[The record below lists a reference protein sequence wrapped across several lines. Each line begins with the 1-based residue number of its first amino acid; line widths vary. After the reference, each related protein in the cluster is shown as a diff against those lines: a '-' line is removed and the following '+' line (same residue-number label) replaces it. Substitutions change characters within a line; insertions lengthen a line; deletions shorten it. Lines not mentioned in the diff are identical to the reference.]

1 MNFQALNLNPFILK
15 AIEDKRYLS
24 PTAVQ
29 KKAIPAALKG
39 RDLLGCAH
47 TGSGKTGAFAIPI
60 LHCLSNESID
70 LDQPKKIRAMVLA
83 PTRELAIQI
92 GLSFESYGK
101 YLDLQVGVIYGGIT
115 PKQHI
120 KVLKREPDILVATP
134 GRLLD
139 LMDKGHADLSHVKVF
154 VLDEADQMLD
164 IRTLEDVRKIISKL
178 PKTRQNMLFSA
189 TMPKEVLKI
198 AGSIL
203 KDPVKTDDVA
213 ESPKGA
219 DIQQLVYFIEETEKT
234 ALLLELITSKTFE
247 HVLVFTRT
255 KKKADVVCKALNIQ
269 NIRSKAIH
277 GDKNQSERLKAL
289 ELFKTKGIRVL
300 VATDVAAR
308 GIHITDITHVI
319 NMDIPN
325 VPETYIHRIGRTAR
339 AGESG
344 TAISFCSREE
354 RVCLEAIEKL
364 QGKSL
369 EIATRD

>member
-1 MNFQALNLNPFILK
+1 MNFQTLSINPSILK
-15 AIEDKRYLS
+15 AIEDKHYVS

-29 KKAIPAALKG
+29 EMAIPAALKG

-60 LHCLSNESID
+60 LQRLSEEPTG
-70 LDQPKKIRAMVLA
+70 LDHPKKIRALILA

-92 GLSFESYGK
+92 GLSFDSYGK
-101 YLDLQVGVIYGGIT
+101 YLDLQVGVVYGGIT

-120 KVLKREPDILVATP
+120 KVLKREPDILIATP

-139 LMDKGHADLSHVKVF
+139 LMDKGYADLSHVKVF

-164 IRTLEDVRKIISKL
+164 SRTLEDVRKILGKL
-178 PKTRQNMLFSA
+178 PASRQNMLFSA
-189 TMPKEVLKI
+189 TMPKEVMKI
-198 AGSIL
+198 ANTIL
-203 KDPVKTDDVA
+203 KNPVKTHDAVEA
-213 ESPKGA
+213 PKGA
-219 DIQQLVYFIEETEKT
+219 DIEQLVYFVEETAKT
-234 ALLLELITSKTFE
+234 EFLLQLVKDEAFS
-247 HVLVFTRT
+247 HVLIFVRT

-277 GDKNQSERLKAL
+277 GDKSQSERLKAL
-289 ELFKTKGIRVL
+289 DLFKAKAIKVL

-308 GIHITDITHVI
+308 GIHITDISHVI
-319 NMDIPN
+319 NMDIPS

-344 TAISFCSREE
+344 TAISLCSQEE
-354 RVCLEAIEKL
+354 KAYLSDIEKV
-364 QGKSL
+364 QGKAL
-369 EIATRD
+369 EVLQLQ